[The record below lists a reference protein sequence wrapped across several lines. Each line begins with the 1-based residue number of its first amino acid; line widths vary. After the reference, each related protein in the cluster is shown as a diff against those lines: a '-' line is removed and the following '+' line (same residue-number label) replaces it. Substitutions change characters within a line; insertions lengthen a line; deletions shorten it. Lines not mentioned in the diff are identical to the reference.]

1 MLEWF
6 YTSWRWSSCLYLL
19 FHTVVILVDYSI
31 IVLLHVDSGV
41 VLSLSFLFC
50 SGVLSL
56 FSVIL
61 PFCCLKCCF
70 LFLFLLLLLFCSF
83 ACILLL
89 FYCCLIVKFCHY
101 FFLLYFCC
109 VIAMLLLFLH
119 VVVLLW
125 YTVVALLLLL
135 TLLFGVFSV
144 LFLRVSDLLLLSSNI
159 QCFSCIC
166 SHYSFVAFAIFY
178 FTFSFYAADCRLHA
192 FVPWCW
198 MEKNNL
204 PIPTVEI

>member
-1 MLEWF
+1 MFLIF
-6 YTSWRWSSCLYLL
+6 V
-19 FHTVVILVDYSI
+19 FVVIA
-31 IVLLHVDSGV
+31 
-41 VLSLSFLFC
+41 
-50 SGVLSL
+50 
-56 FSVIL
+56 
-61 PFCCLKCCF
+61 
-70 LFLFLLLLLFCSF
+70 FCSF

-101 FFLLYFCC
+101 FFLLFFCC

-125 YTVVALLLLL
+125 YTVVALLLLLL

-178 FTFSFYAADCRLHA
+178 FIFSFYAADCRLHA
-192 FVPWCW
+192 FVPWWW
-198 MEKNNL
+198 MEKTICQSL
-204 PIPTVEI
+204 LLRYKLHKPSIS